1 LVVVIPYIHKKH
13 ENYLKPA
20 VEKIPEKAGLKKTKI
35 KRYNKEAFYQ
45 LNPKKRTHRRTSN
58 GIVHV
63 AQR

>member
-45 LNPKKRTHRRTSN
+45 LNPKKTYPSED
-58 GIVHV
+58 
-63 AQR
+63 